1 MALNARQQLFAEEYA
16 ANPNATKAAIAA
28 GYSARSAGQIG
39 ERLLKNDEIAS
50 AVEKAKAER
59 LKRIGVNGDRVLE
72 EFARLAFLDVR
83 KLFNSDGTMKRLD
96 EIDADVAAAIAGLEV
111 VALNNGDGEQV
122 GTLRKIRLADKL
134 SALEK
139 LGKYLGLFKERVEV
153 SGDAK
158 NPLVALIAQVQ
169 GSSFRPVPH
178 VSSNNDEAN

>member
-28 GYSARSAGQIG
+28 GYSERSAGQIG
-39 ERLLKNDEIAS
+39 ERLLRNDEIAS

-72 EFARLAFLDVR
+72 ELARLAFLDVR
-83 KLFNSDGTMKRLD
+83 KLYNADGSLKRIDELD
-96 EIDADVAAAIAGLEV
+96 EDVAAAIAGLEV
-111 VALNNGDGEQV
+111 VSLNNDGEQI
-122 GTLRKIRLADKL
+122 GTLRKIKLADKL

-169 GSSFRPVPH
+169 GSSFRPVPQ

>member
-72 EFARLAFLDVR
+72 ELARLAFLDVR
-83 KLFNSDGTMKRLD
+83 KLFNSDGTMKCLD

-122 GTLRKIRLADKL
+122 GTPKRP
-134 SALEK
+134 
-139 LGKYLGLFKERVEV
+139 
-153 SGDAK
+153 DA
-158 NPLVALIAQVQ
+158 PRPDVPGAI
-169 GSSFRPVPH
+169 SFRRALAKILAARSTIFRLPPCGWSEDSH
-178 VSSNNDEAN
+178 VRL